1 MAATFNESQKLDYL
15 WKKVGYGVTKTAEVT
30 SKEAFNESIASPLLY
45 RGDLVWMESDQI
57 TGTPPSS
64 TTSIIEVYK
73 DGSGSFSPSVECTED
88 LTAPDNQTWKT
99 NLTNWVPTQFG
110 DNYLVQVYVAN
121 SGVTNPQTSGT
132 KLFQAGSGNDDTW
145 FFDYQS
151 GVLNFNGAN
160 IPTQITG
167 GVTGKS
173 VYVVGYRYVGLL
185 GVTNL
190 PSNTSIGDLNFTGTT
205 ISSTTTDGNI
215 IFTPNGNG
223 IVQVSSELTSNANI
237 TASFFIGN
245 GSQLTGV
252 SASNAESAGTV
263 TDNAQP
269 NITSVGTLVSL
280 DVAGNITAG
289 NANLGN
295 LVTANFF
302 SGDGSLLSNIS
313 GANIVGNVTS
323 AVTAN
328 FANYAGN
335 VTESAQP
342 NITSVGTLLSLD
354 VTGNANVGGILTD
367 NYYYA
372 NGTPIDFQPAAGGNT
387 QIQFN
392 NNGNFG
398 GNSNFTF
405 DSVTGNVTIPNN
417 LNWGDGGGIYN
428 YDVEQ
433 IILAPNVASDNTGLN
448 LQNFGNAYLYGH
460 SEVIISSNTIGT
472 VNDWTFS
479 ADGNLTAPA
488 AGTIDAGNLVTANF
502 VTGTLTTN
510 AQTNI
515 TSVGTLSGLDVS
527 GLSNLGPVS
536 NLTITGGTSG
546 YYLRTD
552 GSGNLS
558 WQAVASG
565 TAIVNGTSNVDI
577 ATANGNITMSVDGNT
592 NIVTV
597 TGTSANINGIL
608 NVTGNIISGNANLG
622 NAAYATYF
630 VGSGAN
636 LTNIP
641 ASNISGQVANA
652 LVAGTVYTAAQPNIT
667 SVGTLTSLDVT
678 GNITSGNANLGY
690 TVTAEYYV
698 GNGSLLT
705 GIATATTAAAVANG
719 TSNVNIPFVDGNI
732 NLSVSGNANVLVVTG
747 TGANIAG
754 NASVDGNLFATNI
767 ISGGGTGGSI
777 TGANLVSANYFT
789 GTLTTNAQPNITSV
803 GTLTNLNVAG
813 NLIANTFQMGTGIYE
828 FYHSSVY
835 FATTSTSDPNQVL
848 WSTSLANLSA
858 IDFTIISTD
867 ETSNTRQTA
876 KIAAAILGTEVVYN
890 EYSGLYING
899 GVGSFSVA
907 YQAGSPDLVQLL
919 VTPDYNNLI
928 KYNMMIVQ
936 YAK

>member
-110 DNYLVQVYVAN
+110 DNYLIQVYVAD
-121 SGVTNPQTSGT
+121 SGVTDPQTSGT
-132 KLFQAGSGNDDTW
+132 KLFQAGSGTDDTW

-151 GVLNFNGAN
+151 GVLNFNGAT
-160 IPTQITG
+160 IPTQIAG
-167 GVTGKS
+167 GITGKS
-173 VYVVGYRYVGLL
+173 VYIVGYRYVGLL

-190 PSNTSIGDLNFTGTT
+190 PSNTSIGNLNFTGTT
-205 ISSTTTDGNI
+205 ISSTTTNGNI
-215 IFTPNGNG
+215 ILTPNGNG

-252 SASNAESAGTV
+252 AASNAESAGTV
-263 TDNAQP
+263 TASAQP

-280 DVAGNITAG
+280 T
-289 NANLGN
+289 
-295 LVTANFF
+295 
-302 SGDGSLLSNIS
+302 
-313 GANIVGNVTS
+313 
-323 AVTAN
+323 
-328 FANYAGN
+328 
-335 VTESAQP
+335 
-342 NITSVGTLLSLD
+342 

-372 NGTPIDFQPAAGGNT
+372 NGTPIDFQQTGGSNT

-392 NNGNFG
+392 NDGNFG

-433 IILAPNVASDNTGLN
+433 IILAPNVANDNTGLN

-546 YYLRTD
+546 YYLSTD
-552 GSGNLS
+552 GNGNLS

-592 NIVTV
+592 NIVTI

-608 NVTGNIISGNANLG
+608 NVTGNIISGNDNLG

-630 VGSGAN
+630 IGSGAN

-803 GTLTNLNVAG
+803 GTLTNLNVSG
-813 NLIANTFQMGTGIYE
+813 NLTANTFQMGTGIYE